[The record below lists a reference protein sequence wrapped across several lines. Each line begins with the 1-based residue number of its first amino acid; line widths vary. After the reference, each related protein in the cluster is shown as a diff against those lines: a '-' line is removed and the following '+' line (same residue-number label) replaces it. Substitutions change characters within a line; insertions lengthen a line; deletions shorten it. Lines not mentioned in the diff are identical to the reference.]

1 MNVVFAS
8 PPRIIHTKEGDE
20 RRAMATE
27 AKKSARGGPTPMK
40 KSVSEG
46 YKEEVF
52 DLSISGEDS
61 RRLRTQRSEPD
72 MLVSIAHFDA
82 IVEDPKVSEIS
93 IREVYA
99 EMQRSRE
106 TEKAK
111 KRQIEIRE
119 PTWDIVD
126 GKYARRLETGLP
138 PSLPVDP
145 MVIED
150 PFLMVEPAPPTS
162 TGQVSLEEDSGV
174 SDDEEDQVVSKSA
187 GKKKKAGET
196 NKEVFAG
203 VVIQSNKREEKSKE
217 EVGKKVEE
225 EVVGDEDDPKGKK
238 KARQGEEK
246 EEVVGR
252 SSASPRK
259 AKEA

>member
-1 MNVVFAS
+1 MNVVFAH
-8 PPRIIHTKEGDE
+8 PPMILNTKEGDE
-20 RRAMATE
+20 RRAQAAE
-27 AKKSARGGPTPMK
+27 QKRGGRGGPTPMK

-46 YKEEVF
+46 YKGEILDF
-52 DLSISGEDS
+52 GLSGGES
-61 RRLRTQRSEPD
+61 RSLRTQRSEPD
-72 MLVSIAHFDA
+72 LFASIALFDS
-82 IVEDPKVSEIS
+82 IVEDPSSSAIT
-93 IREVYA
+93 IRESYA
-99 EMQRSRE
+99 EMQRSRA
-106 TEKAK
+106 TERAK
-111 KRQIEIRE
+111 KVQIEFRE
-119 PTWDIVD
+119 QTWDIVD
-126 GKYARRLETGLP
+126 GKFARRIAKGLP
-138 PSLPVDP
+138 SSLGDP
-145 MVIED
+145 MVVEE

-174 SDDEEDQVVSKSA
+174 SDDEEDQVASKSA

-217 EVGKKVEE
+217 EVEKKVEE